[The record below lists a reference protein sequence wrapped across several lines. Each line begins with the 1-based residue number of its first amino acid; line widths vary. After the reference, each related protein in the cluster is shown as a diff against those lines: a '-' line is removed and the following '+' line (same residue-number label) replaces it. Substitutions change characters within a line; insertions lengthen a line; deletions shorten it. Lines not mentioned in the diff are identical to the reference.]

1 MTDFCRQVRRHN
13 PGARILWAY
22 GLCGQS
28 AAETIRE
35 AVSAYRAE
43 SGDFNCDFL
52 LLITA
57 PASIPALPPTSGPP
71 NFLHPNSAD
80 NRIPCRQGK
89 ILRHVFAQKEWRSK
103 CHATSHKRSYSI
115 CLMLSGWFIIQY
127 KK

>member
-52 LLITA
+52 LLPDA
-57 PASIPALPPTSGPP
+57 DENGSRQHPGPAAHRIAAE
-71 NFLHPNSAD
+71 FLASQL
-80 NRIPCRQGK
+80 RRQ
-89 ILRHVFAQKEWRSK
+89 
-103 CHATSHKRSYSI
+103 
-115 CLMLSGWFIIQY
+115 
-127 KK
+127 